1 MNKKGITLSI
11 NMVVILILAIV
22 TLGIALGFITGFMQD
37 LIDRLGGFPTLEIEP
52 TSNDPISF
60 FPSAIQRGRNNK
72 MTIGFYNNEQNDVSN
87 TVIPQIT
94 CEGIS
99 EVIVKASG
107 LSISVGSW
115 ERYSA
120 LVSVPKDTPSEL
132 YSCTLT
138 ISQTEE
144 TFFMEVK

>member
-22 TLGIALGFITGFMQD
+22 TLGIALGFITGTMQRF
-37 LIDRLGGFPTLEIEP
+37 IDRFKEFPILEIEP
-52 TSNDPISF
+52 TLGDPISF
-60 FPSAIQRGRNNK
+60 IPSDIQRGRDNK
-72 MTIGFYNNEQNDVSN
+72 MTIGFYNNEQDDVPN

-99 EVIVKASG
+99 EVTVKASG
-107 LSISVGSW
+107 LNIPVGSW

-138 ISQTEE
+138 ISQTEK

>member
-37 LIDRLGGFPTLEIEP
+37 LIDSMKGFPTIEIEP
-52 TSNDPISF
+52 TSGDPISF
-60 FPSAIQRGRNNK
+60 IPSDIQRGKDNK
-72 MTIGFYNNEQNDVSN
+72 MSIGFYNNEPEDIFN

-94 CEGIS
+94 CQGIS

-107 LSISVGSW
+107 LNIPVGSW

-120 LVSVPKDTPSEL
+120 LVSVPKDTSSGL

-138 ISQTEE
+138 ISQTEK

>member
-37 LIDRLGGFPTLEIEP
+37 LIDRFEGFPTIEIEP
-52 TSNDPISF
+52 TSDDPISF
-60 FPSAIQRGRNNK
+60 IPSDIQRGKSNK
-72 MTIGFYNNEQNDVSN
+72 MSIGFYNNEQDDVPN
-87 TVIPQIT
+87 TVVPQIT
-94 CEGIS
+94 CQEIS
-99 EVIVKASG
+99 EITVKASG
-107 LSISVGSW
+107 LNIPVGSW

-120 LVSVPKDTPSEL
+120 LVSVPKDTPSGL
-132 YSCTLT
+132 YSCTLA
-138 ISQTEE
+138 ISQTEK

>member
-22 TLGIALGFITGFMQD
+22 TLGIALGFITGYMQD
-37 LIDRLGGFPTLEIEP
+37 LIDSMKGFPTIKIEP
-52 TSNDPISF
+52 TSGDPISF
-60 FPSAIQRGRNNK
+60 IPSDIQRGKSNK
-72 MTIGFYNNEQNDVSN
+72 MSIGFYNNEQDDVPN

-94 CEGIS
+94 CQGIS
-99 EVIVKASG
+99 EVTVKASG
-107 LSISVGSW
+107 LNIPVGSW

-120 LVSVPKDTPSEL
+120 LVSVPKDTPSGP

-138 ISQTEE
+138 ISQTEK